1 MLRYLRWLSF
11 GMIFLV
17 THCGTDENTDP
28 SPVNQDAA
36 TSRNVLTHPSAIQF
50 TDRASVPNKALL
62 TFTCPAGPTQPQC
75 EALVRLSLLKTG
87 GTVDPTWFTSPNYCL
102 WNKINCNGD
111 NVVWLVVD
119 FQTKTLPTGAF
130 DGLSYLQ
137 GLIFAPVSGV
147 ETILP
152 GVFRDLNALTY
163 FDLSS
168 TKLSTIATDAFQGLT
183 GLTELDLSS
192 GQITSLQAN
201 GFRGLDNITV
211 LSLFANK
218 LTSIS
223 KDAFQGLPEL
233 EHLDL
238 GGNHGLATLEL
249 GTFDNL
255 PRLRNINLAGGN
267 FSSLPVGVFG
277 KLVSLENLT
286 LHSNSLLYLTPG
298 LFSGL
303 DNLRHLTLYNN
314 FSLNGTPITPDLCY
328 LWSKGLVIDDRGNP
342 LNRYCGVKP
351 PDGF

>member
-11 GMIFLV
+11 GLISLV
-17 THCGTDENTDP
+17 TNCGTDENTHP

-36 TSRNVLTHPSAIQF
+36 TSWTVLTHPSAVQI
-50 TDRASVPNKALL
+50 TDRASAPNQALL

-75 EALVRLSLLKTG
+75 EALVRLSLLRTG
-87 GTVDPTWFTSPNYCL
+87 GTIDPTWFTCPNYCL
-102 WNKINCNGD
+102 WNKINCDGGNI
-111 NVVWLVVD
+111 VWLVVD

-137 GLIFAPVSGV
+137 GLIFAAGSEV
-147 ETILP
+147 ETIQSE
-152 GVFRDLNALTY
+152 VFRDLHALTY
-163 FDLSS
+163 FELSS
-168 TKLSTIATDAFQGLT
+168 TKLSSIATDAFQGLT
-183 GLTELDLSS
+183 GLTELELKS

-201 GFRGLDNITV
+201 SFRGLDNVTL

-223 KDAFQGLPEL
+223 KDAFQGLPQL

-238 GGNHGLATLEL
+238 GGNHGLATLDL

-255 PRLRNINLAGGN
+255 PRLRNINLAGGK
-267 FSSLPVGVFG
+267 FSNLPVGIFG
-277 KLVSLENLT
+277 KLGSLENLT
-286 LHSNSLLYLTPG
+286 LHSNSLLYLAPG
-298 LFSGL
+298 LFSGV

-314 FSLNGTPITPDLCY
+314 FSLSGTPITRDLCY
-328 LWSKGLVIDDRGNP
+328 LWSRGLVIDDRGNP
-342 LNRYCGVKP
+342 LNRYCGVKS